1 MSEVNQKDYAA
12 ILRTAEEQVEQ
23 AGTLENLLKRDHSY
37 DAQPELGG
45 VVWVVEDGEV
55 YHVAGMRDGSI
66 AAESLH
72 HIDGEDHGSHPDVYA
87 LDHEIAAALLDEAGR
102 DQDAAWHREQ
112 AARFWAEADQTP
124 SSAAWQPEHRPTVD
138 MGRVRGDA

>member
-1 MSEVNQKDYAA
+1 MSKVNLKDYAA

-23 AGTLENLLKRDHSY
+23 AGTMENLLKRDHSY
-37 DAQPELGG
+37 DAPEVGG

-72 HIDGEDHGSHPDVYA
+72 HIDGENHGAAPDVYA
-87 LDHEIAAALLDEAGR
+87 HDHEIAAALLDEAGL

-112 AARFWAEADQTP
+112 AARFWAEADEDGVWTE
-124 SSAAWQPEHRPTVD
+124 WQPNHRPTVD
-138 MGRVRGDA
+138 LGRVRGDA